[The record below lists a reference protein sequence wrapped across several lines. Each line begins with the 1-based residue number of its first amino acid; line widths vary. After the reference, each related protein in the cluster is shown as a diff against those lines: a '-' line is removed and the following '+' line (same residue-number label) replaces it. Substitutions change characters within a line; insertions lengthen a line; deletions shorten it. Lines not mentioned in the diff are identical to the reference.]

1 MLLPYGAAM
10 VAYMLSDRLEARA
23 RSGYPLS
30 WLGVTCFSVYSQT
43 IALSRQLLLFCPQ
56 KEGLKLRTACENCS
70 A

>member
-30 WLGVTCFSVYSQT
+30 WLGVTCFSTTRPRWTGWGRDGAGGRDGDV
-43 IALSRQLLLFCPQ
+43 
-56 KEGLKLRTACENCS
+56 G
-70 A
+70 